1 MHDARR
7 TLMCSQSRSFWGR
20 IVSLLLRYGVVA
32 AQLKHVAGEAATDA
46 REVPRGVWQDPQV
59 ARLIS
64 DLISWPAAGGAIASR
79 HAIGLDVVP
88 GCIGALRFR

>member
-1 MHDARR
+1 MLLHARR
-7 TLMCSQSRSFWGR
+7 AAHSDVLP
-20 IVSLLLRYGVVA
+20 IEELLGQNRLAVA

-64 DLISWPAAGGAIASR
+64 GLVFVKLGA
-79 HAIGLDVVP
+79 
-88 GCIGALRFR
+88 

>member
-46 REVPRGVWQDPQV
+46 REVPPGVWQDPQV

-64 DLISWPAAGGAIASR
+64 GLVFVKLGASGETT
-79 HAIGLDVVP
+79 IGNLTSLKHK
-88 GCIGALRFR
+88 G

>member
-1 MHDARR
+1 MLLHARR
-7 TLMCSQSRSFWGR
+7 AAHSDVLP
-20 IVSLLLRYGVVA
+20 IEELLGQNRLAVA

-64 DLISWPAAGGAIASR
+64 GLVFVKLGASGETT
-79 HAIGLDVVP
+79 IGNLTSLKHRVD
-88 GCIGALRFR
+88 A